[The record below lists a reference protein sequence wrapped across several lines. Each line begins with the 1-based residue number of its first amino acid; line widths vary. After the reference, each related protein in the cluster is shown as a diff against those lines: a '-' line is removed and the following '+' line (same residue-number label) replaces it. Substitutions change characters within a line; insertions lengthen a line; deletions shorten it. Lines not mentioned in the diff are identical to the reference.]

1 MNPRLLLAASLLFS
15 LPAFSQDATPP
26 PPPSDGAQ
34 TLPGGAPRGTGPRG
48 PGAMSM
54 RGDRRGPGMERGMEG
69 GMRGREA
76 GILPPGI
83 WWKNPDLTS
92 RIGLSPE
99 QQKRIED
106 TFMQSRI
113 QLIHL
118 HASIEEEQIKLEPI
132 LSTNPID
139 QGKALAQIN
148 KVADLRADMEKAN
161 AKMLL
166 SIRGVLTAD
175 QWTKLRAEH
184 HMHGGMGGARGD
196 GFKGGPN
203 GGPGGPRGENGPAPF
218 GESPAPSPAL

>member
-1 MNPRLLLAASLLFS
+1 MSPKLLLAASLLLS
-15 LPAFSQDATPP
+15 VPAFSQDATP

-34 TLPGGAPRGTGPRG
+34 TLPGGAPNGKGPHG
-48 PGAMSM
+48 PGAMTM
-54 RGDRRGPGMERGMEG
+54 RGDKRGPGGMEHGMEG
-69 GMRGREA
+69 GMRGRD
-76 GILPPGI
+76 GILPLGI
-83 WWKNPDLTS
+83 WWKNPELTA
-92 RIGLSPE
+92 RIGLSPD

-118 HASIEEEQIKLEPI
+118 HASIEEEQLKLEPL

-175 QWTKLRAEH
+175 QWTKLQAEH
-184 HMHGGMGGARGD
+184 HMRGGMGVR

-203 GGPGGPRGENGPAPF
+203 GGQGGPGGPRGENGPGPR
-218 GESPAPSPAL
+218 GESPVSSPAL